1 MPTDLKCPKCSTPVP
16 ETSLFCST
24 CGAAVTDPGASG
36 PGDRLSDSGAIQ
48 LKVLLLEE
56 TKGEYEI
63 ADELGRGGMAVVYKA
78 HEVHLAR
85 DVAIKVLPP
94 ELTFGKG
101 AIERFKREA
110 KTAAA
115 LDHPNIIPIYRITPG
130 GRLFWYAMKFLEGR
144 SLADILETK
153 GLLTVTET
161 VGILEQVAEALD
173 YAHQR
178 SVIHRDVKP
187 GNVMLDARGRVIV
200 TDFGIAKELHSGA
213 LTGSGA
219 ILGTPYY
226 MSPEQCRGSAT
237 LTGAADQY
245 SLGIMAYQMLSGHL
259 PFEAESAIDLLHKHC
274 MEPPPPLE
282 ALLPSLPKHVIE
294 AVNRAVSK
302 KADERFP
309 TVTAFINAMKGAPS
323 GDEATLIMRR
333 RQSMKERLNTLV
345 TGGHAKPST
354 LKKLGGIAVGVVAVG
369 GLVAGSVW
377 FATKL
382 ITGGQDGSPSTVV
395 PTPPRDTL
403 AVASPPVPAAPTTGQ
418 LVIDGLPTGGSVAI
432 DDRDTTGTSF
442 LMLPGPHV
450 VRLAATGFEPMVDSL
465 TVAAGD
471 TNRVRFAARRL
482 PAPPTAAATS
492 AAAERR
498 RLDKAR
504 LDSVTRANRLA
515 ASARSD
521 SVRRA
526 NNTRDSLA
534 RVVSRASRDSI
545 ARVTAAAATARRPAR
560 DTTAR
565 TAPATRDTP
574 AASPA
579 AGAGMGF
586 VRVTVAGGWASILVD
601 GTPRRQ
607 GTSWADSL
615 PAGRHV
621 ITVLRDGFTAEPAS
635 RSITVRAGQERAV
648 TFAIRP
654 RSTP

>member
-1 MPTDLKCPKCSTPVP
+1 MPTELKCPKCSTPVP
-16 ETSLFCST
+16 ETSRFCST

-63 ADELGRGGMAVVYKA
+63 GDELGRGGMAIVYKA
-78 HEVHLAR
+78 REVHLAR

-115 LDHPNIIPIYRITPG
+115 LDHPSIIPIYRITPG

-144 SLADILETK
+144 SLADILDEK
-153 GLLTVTET
+153 GLLTVPET
-161 VGILEQVAEALD
+161 VAILEQVAEALD

-187 GNVMLDARGRVIV
+187 GNVMLDSRGRVIV
-200 TDFGIAKELHSGA
+200 TDFGIAKELQSGA

-282 ALLPSLPKHVIE
+282 ALLPSLPKHVIK

-309 TVTAFINAMKGAPS
+309 TVTAFINALKGAPS
-323 GDEATLIMRR
+323 GDEITLIMHR
-333 RQSMKERLNTLV
+333 RQSVKDRLNTLV
-345 TGGHAKPST
+345 VGGRSKPST

-382 ITGGQDGSPSTVV
+382 ITGGQESPTAAAPIPTADTQTLPPPPAPVV
-395 PTPPRDTL
+395 PT
-403 AVASPPVPAAPTTGQ
+403 TGM
-418 LVIDGLPTGGSVAI
+418 LTVESLPTGGTVAI
-432 DDRDTTGTSF
+432 DGRDTTGASWE
-442 LMLPGPHV
+442 LQPGPHV
-450 VRLAATGFEPMVDSL
+450 VRMTAAGFEPAVESV

-471 TNRVRFAARRL
+471 TSVVRFAARRS
-482 PAPPTAAATS
+482 PARPTAAATN
-492 AAAERR
+492 AAAERSRLAKVRRDSIARVNRALALARTDSLR
-498 RLDKAR
+498 RLR
-504 LDSVTRANRLA
+504 
-515 ASARSD
+515 
-521 SVRRA
+521 
-526 NNTRDSLA
+526 NTRDSLA
-534 RVVSRASRDSI
+534 RI
-545 ARVTAAAATARRPAR
+545 ARVTAAAAA
-560 DTTAR
+560 AR
-565 TAPATRDTP
+565 TAPATRDTS

-586 VRVTVAGGWASILVD
+586 VTVSVTGGFAKIVVD
-601 GTPRRQ
+601 GRQ
-607 GTSWADSL
+607 RVERTVWADSL
-615 PAGRHV
+615 AAGRHV
-621 ITVLRDGFTAEPAS
+621 ITVQRDGFTAEPAS
-635 RSITVRAGQERAV
+635 RSITVRAGQEQRV